1 MGLKKFIQNLAL
13 DKKEHVLVGVVYSA
27 LIPLFGFLFGG
38 IGALFGF
45 LLGTFLNLWK
55 EIYND
60 FYRGKGNAEYLDF
73 IATETAILITYLA
86 FLL

>member
-1 MGLKKFIQNLAL
+1 MKNWIQNLPL
-13 DKKEHVLVGVVYSA
+13 DKKEHVLVGVIYSA
-27 LIPLFGFLFGG
+27 LIPILGFLFGG

>member
-1 MGLKKFIQNLAL
+1 MKNWIQNLPL
-13 DKKEHVLVGVVYSA
+13 DKKEHVLVGVIYSA
-27 LIPLFGFLFGG
+27 LIPILGFLFGG

-60 FYRGKGNAEYLDF
+60 FYKGKGNAEYLDF
-73 IATETAILITYLA
+73 IATEIPIIITILTFIIW
-86 FLL
+86 